1 MFMEVIPELYVQ
13 GSMGGSQSSLFLLH
27 RETWVQDPRDQTVSW
42 AHCYNSGVKP
52 SEEVCRLEL
61 SGISECGWKRK
72 AQCSS
77 QGTTGKIATDNHRKT
92 KRCHLNREPAE
103 HCVFRENISNAPKT

>member
-52 SEEVCRLEL
+52 SE
-61 SGISECGWKRK
+61 
-72 AQCSS
+72 
-77 QGTTGKIATDNHRKT
+77 
-92 KRCHLNREPAE
+92 
-103 HCVFRENISNAPKT
+103 